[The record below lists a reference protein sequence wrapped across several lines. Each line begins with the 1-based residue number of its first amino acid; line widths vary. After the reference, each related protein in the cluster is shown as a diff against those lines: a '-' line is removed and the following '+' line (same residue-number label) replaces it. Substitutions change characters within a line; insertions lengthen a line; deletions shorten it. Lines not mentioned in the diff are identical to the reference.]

1 METPPPATPPDPQ
14 TRPGDDSPEEPLLS
28 KLDWAEL
35 EKGVHGD
42 PGEFIGGVLLSASVQ
57 DSQYHRQLAR
67 LFQNN
72 EPDVILAD
80 LSRLAES
87 MAVAE
92 GEDYEVAVSVVNH
105 LRQTKAGRMWL
116 DQAHV
121 AAEVIPALIDQ
132 HSVGGV
138 ESAEN
143 EESVGSGLDG
153 GEDFDGPLLV

>member
-1 METPPPATPPDPQ
+1 MSFLAYLSSWAT
-14 TRPGDDSPEEPLLS
+14 
-28 KLDWAEL
+28 
-35 EKGVHGD
+35 
-42 PGEFIGGVLLSASVQ
+42 FIGGVWLSASVQ

-72 EPDVILAD
+72 EPDVILAN

-105 LRQTKAGRMWL
+105 LRQTKVGRMWL

-138 ESAEN
+138 E
-143 EESVGSGLDG
+143 
-153 GEDFDGPLLV
+153 